1 MAQGGGSDSTAG
13 ARAAASAVLARLRP
27 LFDTAVQQVAGQCAV
42 GGRLDAARLDAQQ
55 VVCHE
60 LALASADLLA
70 AEIVVDGAVDA
81 TPRDAGL
88 ALAFAVEA
96 ALAVIARLETVAF
109 ETG

>member
-27 LFDTAVQQVAGQCAV
+27 LFDAAVAQVAGQCAV

-55 VVCHE
+55 VICHE

-70 AEIVVDGAVDA
+70 AETVVQGAAGA
-81 TPRDAGL
+81 TPREIGRASCRERVCY
-88 ALAFAVEA
+88 AV
-96 ALAVIARLETVAF
+96 
-109 ETG
+109 